1 VAADRESYL
10 SPSDDRATMDLV
22 SVAGFQRIRVARRR
36 HDALGV
42 GDVTVVAGGVDI
54 TGVVCGMSGGV
65 GPALRAR
72 PHVVRRSSK
81 TSLAIH

>member
-1 VAADRESYL
+1 MRFVVSSSCMFL
-10 SPSDDRATMDLV
+10 SKCTPSLV
-22 SVAGFQRIRVARRR
+22 MSSTRSLLLML
-36 HDALGV
+36 HCALGV